1 MKNVKVLAMSLAVVA
16 LFTSC
21 NENTKS
27 SDAPAEL
34 TSFYD
39 SLSYS
44 YGVQIGESMRQA
56 KIENVKP
63 EIIGMAIRDAL
74 AENPQLT
81 MAECQ
86 AVVRKNDELKNA
98 ARIEEGKKAL
108 EAGKN
113 FLEENKTKDGVTET
127 ESGLQYKE
135 LVAGTGVSPEA
146 TDKVTVH
153 YTGKLIDGTVFD
165 SSVERGEPIQFPLN
179 GVIRGWTEGLQLM
192 KEGGKAELVIPS
204 DLGYGPRGSGASIPP
219 NSVLV
224 FEVELIS
231 VDR

>member
-1 MKNVKVLAMSLAVVA
+1 MKNIKVLAMSLAVVA

-21 NENTKS
+21 NENTTS

-74 AENPQLT
+74 AENAQLT
-81 MAECQ
+81 LAECQ
-86 AVVRKNDELKNA
+86 AVVVKRDEMRA
-98 ARIEEGKKAL
+98 AEAVQKGMQYLEDNKAKA
-108 EAGKN
+108 E
-113 FLEENKTKDGVTET
+113 VTVT
-127 ESGLQYKE
+127 ESGLQIRE
-135 LVAGTGVSPEA
+135 ITAGTGASPTE

-165 SSVERGEPIQFPLN
+165 SSVERGQPASFGLN
-179 GVIRGWTEGLQLM
+179 QVIRGWTEGLQLM

-204 DLGYGPRGSGASIPP
+204 DLGYGPRPQGSIPP